1 MRRRVLVTNRCTCGF
16 SRLLAAAFVVFAL
29 ASCVSSADQKAAVE
43 KTCEGQGYKP
53 GTDGFSKCM
62 MTITQNREKER
73 DQDMNAVQM
82 QQNMMMAPNCPSG
95 MCW

>member
-1 MRRRVLVTNRCTCGF
+1 MLVMDRHARCGA
-16 SRLLAAAFVVFAL
+16 RLLAAALVVFAL
-29 ASCVSSADQKAAVE
+29 AGCVSSADQKAADE
-43 KTCEGQGYKP
+43 KTCTDQGNKA
-53 GTDGFSKCM
+53 GTEAFSRCM
-62 MTITQNREKER
+62 MTIAQNRDKER

>member
-1 MRRRVLVTNRCTCGF
+1 MRGRVLVTARRAQGRR
-16 SRLLAAAFVVFAL
+16 RLLAAAVVAFAL
-29 ASCVSSADQKAAVE
+29 TGCVSSADQKAADE
-43 KTCEGQGYKP
+43 KSCTDQGNKP
-53 GTDGFSKCM
+53 GTEAFSRCM
-62 MTITQNREKER
+62 LTITQNRDKER